1 MAVYT
6 DVGDAELEEFLAEF
20 QRVMAEKLAQSPA

>member
-6 DVGDAELEEFLAEF
+6 DVGDAELESFLAEYDMGPPT
-20 QRVMAEKLAQSPA
+20 R